1 MENPVQSLSSWV
13 VGSSQNPEN
22 AQNSSLA
29 RSEFD
34 HSCTR
39 VPSSPLAD
47 PRNCS
52 NAAAR
57 VLGCSLPVKGST
69 AVTVLASSPTV
80 SSLPLDRLL
89 RSADAQN
96 NLLDLVFDTLTEG
109 LVVQGGDG
117 QILRANQAAADIL
130 GLSMDQLLGRTSLDP
145 RWQAVRPNLAP
156 WPGEDHPSMVA
167 LRTGQAQHDQ
177 IMGVR
182 APGFGQRWLS
192 INACPMREGSGDV
205 VTGVVVTFVDVT
217 ERLNLQAQLKD
228 TAARLQ
234 DLYDNAPCGYHML
247 DGNGKYLRINATGL
261 SWLGCT
267 REQVIGCLELVDFL
281 SAQSQALFR
290 QNFPRLKAG
299 GYLEGVEL
307 DLISRTGQQRRVS
320 VNASAIMDADG
331 QFVSTRSV
339 MFDVTETARMREA
352 LRQLNVEQN
361 AMLDNELIGMVKL
374 RDRKA
379 IWKNRALDRI
389 FGYERDELLGQPSRL
404 IYLDDQSHRAL
415 GEAAYPT
422 LKAGGV
428 YRTQM
433 PMRRKDGSEVWIDLS
448 GVVLSPENGD
458 SMWMMVDIT
467 SLKQAEAE
475 RLESVA
481 TAAQNRQLIESNRL
495 KNQFL
500 ANMSHELRTPL
511 NAVIGFSQILQ
522 TGSVA
527 TDSSKHQAYL
537 EQIEASGQHLL
548 QLIET
553 MLDFAEVESGKM
565 EFHPVSLS
573 LSEVVA
579 DVVSMLQAKS
589 ETYGVGI
596 HVDLSPAV
604 EHIHLDLM
612 RLRQVLLN
620 FIGNAI
626 KFSHRGG
633 TVRVLARAQENG
645 WLRIEVADDGIGI
658 AEAQLPGLF
667 AQFHQL
673 SQGPTKKFEG
683 TGMGL
688 AVVRR
693 LVEAQGGRIG
703 VESTLGK
710 GSVFHAVLPRLQS
723 TSCCGDPGAELP
735 AN

>member
-1 MENPVQSLSSWV
+1 M
-13 VGSSQNPEN
+13 
-22 AQNSSLA
+22 
-29 RSEFD
+29 
-34 HSCTR
+34 
-39 VPSSPLAD
+39 
-47 PRNCS
+47 
-52 NAAAR
+52 
-57 VLGCSLPVKGST
+57 
-69 AVTVLASSPTV
+69 TVLASPPTA
-80 SSLPLDRLL
+80 SSLPSGSLL
-89 RSADAQN
+89 RSGDAQN
-96 NLLDLVFDTLTEG
+96 NLLDLVFNTLTEG
-109 LVVQGGDG
+109 LVVQGRDG
-117 QILRANQAAADIL
+117 SILRANQAAADVL

-145 RWQAVRPNLAP
+145 RWQAVHPNLLP
-156 WPGEDHPSMVA
+156 WPGEDHPAMVA
-167 LRTGQAQHDQ
+167 LRTGQAQYDQ

-182 APGFGQRWLS
+182 APGLGQRWLS
-192 INACPMREGSGDV
+192 INACPMRDEGSTDV

-261 SWLGCT
+261 SWIGCT
-267 REQVIGCLELVDFL
+267 REQTIGCLGLADFL
-281 SAQSQALFR
+281 SEQSQALFR
-290 QNFPRLKAG
+290 RNFPRLKAG
-299 GYLEGVEL
+299 EYLEGVEL

-320 VNASAIMDADG
+320 VNASAIVDADG

-339 MFDVTETARMREA
+339 MFDITEMARMREA

-374 RDRKA
+374 RDRQA

-389 FGYERDELLGQPSRL
+389 FGYEGDEMLGQPSRL

-433 PMRRKDGSEVWIDLS
+433 PMRRKDGSAVWIDLC
-448 GVVLSPENGD
+448 GVVISPENGD

-481 TAAQNRQLIESNRL
+481 TAAQNRQLVESNRL
-495 KNQFL
+495 KTQFL

-527 TDSSKHQAYL
+527 TDTSKHEGYL
-537 EQIEASGQHLL
+537 KQIEASGQHLL

-553 MLDFAEVESGKM
+553 MLDFAELESGKM
-565 EFHPVSLS
+565 EFHPVALR

-579 DVVSMLQAKS
+579 DVVSMVQAKS

-596 HVDLSPAV
+596 RVDLNSAV
-604 EHIHLDLM
+604 EHIHLDRM

-620 FIGNAI
+620 YIGNAI

-633 TVRVLARAQENG
+633 TVRVLARAQDDG
-645 WLRIEVADDGIGI
+645 WLRIEVGDDGIGI
-658 AEAQLPGLF
+658 SAAQLPGLF
-667 AQFHQL
+667 SQFHQL
-673 SQGPTKKFEG
+673 SQGANKKFEG

-693 LVEAQGGRIG
+693 LVEAQGGRVG

-710 GSVFHAVLPRLQS
+710 GSVFHAALPRLQS
-723 TSCCGDPGAELP
+723 TSHHGDEGPKP
-735 AN
+735 AAT